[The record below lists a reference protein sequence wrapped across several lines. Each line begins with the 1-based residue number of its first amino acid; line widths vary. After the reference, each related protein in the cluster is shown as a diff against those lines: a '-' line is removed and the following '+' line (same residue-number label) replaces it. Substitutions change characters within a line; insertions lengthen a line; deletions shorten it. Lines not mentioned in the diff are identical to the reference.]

1 MKFSIIT
8 PTHLKNSFLNQ
19 VYESLVAQT
28 YENWEWVIYLNG
40 VKDDLGA
47 LENYTEGLSKL
58 PLNEAIKIDPRVR
71 IVVSNEIN
79 SKIGFNK
86 NKAFHLGTGDVLVE
100 VDHDDM
106 LTPDCLEELHKAFK
120 DPAVG
125 FVYSNSITYHVNNEF
140 TPYDAYYGWTY
151 KKVMWRDKEHYSMNS
166 FAPTSHS
173 MAYIWYAPDHVRA
186 WRKSVYVSIGGHNV
200 NLDVC
205 DDHELVIR
213 TYLTAKMHHINKPLY
228 VYRITG
234 NNTWLERNQA
244 IQDTTRELFKQYAWD
259 LACKDAKDRGLDIVE
274 LGGGINPRAGCNINI
289 DLEDGNIT
297 ADLNNGIP
305 LPDNSVGVI
314 NALHIL
320 EHLHD
325 KHKIMAEIYR
335 VLADDGWVFIQI
347 PSTDGRGAFQDPTHV
362 SYWNEN
368 CFWYYTRKDKAMFI
382 RNDKIR
388 FQEFKLDTFWWEPRS
403 DNIAITDA
411 WLVAIKSD
419 KRRPHPVKI

>member
-40 VKDDLGA
+40 VKDDLDA

-314 NALHIL
+314 NASHIL

>member
-1 MKFSIIT
+1 
-8 PTHLKNSFLNQ
+8 L
-19 VYESLVAQT
+19 YESLVAQT

-40 VKDDLGA
+40 VEGGLDA
-47 LENYTEGLSKL
+47 LVNYPVLV
-58 PLNEAIKIDPRVR
+58 AIKSDERIR
-71 IVVSNEIN
+71 IVVSDEIN

-100 VDHDDM
+100 VDHDDI
-106 LTPDCLEELHKAFK
+106 LTPDCLEELYKAFQ
-120 DPAVG
+120 DPTVG
-125 FVYSNSITYHVNNEF
+125 FVYSDSITYHVNNEF
-140 TPYDAYYGWTY
+140 TPYDAHYGWTY
-151 KKVMWRDKEHYSMNS
+151 KKVMWRGKEHYSMNS

-213 TYLTAKMHHINKPLY
+213 TYLNTKMHHINKPLY

-289 DLEDGNIT
+289 DLEDGNVI

-314 NALHIL
+314 NASHII
-320 EHLHD
+320 EHLND

-335 VLADDGWVFIQI
+335 VLADDGWVFIQV

>member
-1 MKFSIIT
+1 MFKNLKFSLIT
-8 PTHLKNSFLNQ
+8 PEHSPKNIPHLLELYDTIENQTHS
-19 VYESLVAQT
+19 
-28 YENWEWVIYLNG
+28 NWEWILFLNNGCLVDHIPDKIKRNPKVVIFQSL
-40 VKDDLGA
+40 D
-47 LENYTEGLSKL
+47 ENTNIG
-58 PLNEAIKIDPRVR
+58 AIKNAAF
-71 IVVSNEIN
+71 S
-79 SKIGFNK
+79 IGS
-86 NKAFHLGTGDVLVE
+86 GDILVE
-100 VDHDDM
+100 VDHDDL
-106 LTPDCLEELHKAFK
+106 LTSNCLQKLNEAFQN
-120 DPAVG
+120 DDVG
-125 FVYSNSITYHVNNEF
+125 FVYSDNAILHMRDEF
-140 TPYDAYYGWTY
+140 VPYGEAYGWSHR
-151 KKVMWRDKEHYSMNS
+151 KFDWKGKELIAMNS
-166 FAPTSHS
+166 FPPSSHS
-173 MAYIWYAPDHVRA
+173 VSYIWYAPDHVRA
-186 WRKSVYVSIGGHNV
+186 WRKSIYDSIGGHNPE
-200 NLDVC
+200 LSIC
-205 DDHELVIR
+205 DDHELMIR
-213 TYLTAKMHHINKPLY
+213 TYLATKMHHINEVLY
-228 VYRITG
+228 IYRVTG
-234 NNTWLERNQA
+234 DNTWLERNQA

-289 DLEDGNIT
+289 DLEDGNVT

-314 NALHIL
+314 NASHIL

-325 KHKIMAEIYR
+325 KHKIMAEIHR
-335 VLADDGWVFIQI
+335 VLADDGWVFIQV